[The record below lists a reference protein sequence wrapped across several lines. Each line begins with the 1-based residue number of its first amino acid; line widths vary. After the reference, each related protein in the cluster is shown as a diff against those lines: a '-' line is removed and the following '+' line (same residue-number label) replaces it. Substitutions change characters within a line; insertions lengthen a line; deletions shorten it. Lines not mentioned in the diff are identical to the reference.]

1 VGDQMVFDWNDDKNT
16 LLKENRNICFED
28 VVTSIQEDKLLDIVK
43 NQSVNHQSQYCLI
56 VEIMNYAYIV
66 PFVKEGE
73 TFFLKTIYPSRKQT
87 KKYIKE

>member
-1 VGDQMVFDWNDDKNT
+1 MIFDWNDDKNT
-16 LLKENRNICFED
+16 LLKESRNICFED

-43 NQSVNHQSQYCLI
+43 NSSSNHQSQYCLI

-73 TFFLKTIYPSRKQT
+73 SYFLKTIYPSRKET
-87 KKYIKE
+87 KKYIRE

>member
-1 VGDQMVFDWNDDKNT
+1 MVFDWNDDKNT
-16 LLKENRNICFED
+16 LLKERRNICFED
-28 VVTSIQEDKLLDIVK
+28 VVTSIQENKLLDIVK
-43 NQSVNHQSQYCLI
+43 NPSANHQNQYCLI
-56 VEIMNYAYIV
+56 VEIMDYAYIV

>member
-1 VGDQMVFDWNDDKNT
+1 MVFDWNDDKNT
-16 LLKENRNICFED
+16 LLKENRNVCFED

-43 NQSVNHQSQYCLI
+43 NPSTNHQSQYCLI
-56 VEIMNYAYIV
+56 VEIMDYAYIV

-73 TFFLKTIYPSRKQT
+73 IFFLKTIYPSRKQT

>member
-1 VGDQMVFDWNDDKNT
+1 MVFDWNDDKNT
-16 LLKENRNICFED
+16 LLKESRNICFED

-43 NQSVNHQSQYCLI
+43 NSSAKHQRQYCLI

-73 TFFLKTIYPSRKQT
+73 TFFLKTIYPSRKET

>member
-1 VGDQMVFDWNDDKNT
+1 MVFDWNDDKNT

-43 NQSVNHQSQYCLI
+43 NQSANHQSQYCLI

>member
-1 VGDQMVFDWNDDKNT
+1 MVFDWNDDKNT
-16 LLKENRNICFED
+16 LLKESQNVCFED

-43 NQSVNHQSQYCLI
+43 NSSANYQSQYCLI

-66 PFVKEGE
+66 PFVNEGE

>member
-1 VGDQMVFDWNDDKNT
+1 MVFDWNDEKNT
-16 LLKENRNICFED
+16 LLKENRNVCFED
-28 VVTSIQEDKLLDIVK
+28 VVTSIQEEKLLDIVK
-43 NQSVNHQSQYCLI
+43 NPSANHKSQYCLI